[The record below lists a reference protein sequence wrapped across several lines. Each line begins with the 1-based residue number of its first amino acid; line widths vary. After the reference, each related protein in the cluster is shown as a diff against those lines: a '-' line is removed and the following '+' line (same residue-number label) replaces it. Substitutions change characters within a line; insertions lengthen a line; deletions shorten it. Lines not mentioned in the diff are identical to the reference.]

1 LAHET
6 VTPPEWSLLGALY
19 EAPKG
24 IRLRELASE
33 LGVEA
38 SFVTPMAKSLEA
50 KQFVQVL
57 TDEDDSRAKIIFIT
71 ATGKEFIKKNGIN
84 FLIINVLFLLNT
96 IMLNFFFLTIKFIFL
111 TGTPMY
117 NDPKEIIYL
126 LNLMNLN
133 ETSWVQ
139 AFDACKQLAANY
151 GVEVSGSEL
160 VGMVPESVILA
171 TGNHFLGIENTHFT
185 KNDLVSAAVAGL
197 GLSDK
202 VPFVP
207 EEKIIE
213 WRYNTLA
220 I

>member
-1 LAHET
+1 VRAIGWFI
-6 VTPPEWSLLGALY
+6 PEFQCA
-19 EAPKG
+19 
-24 IRLRELASE
+24 
-33 LGVEA
+33 
-38 SFVTPMAKSLEA
+38 
-50 KQFVQVL
+50 QV
-57 TDEDDSRAKIIFIT
+57 S
-71 ATGKEFIKKNGIN
+71 
-84 FLIINVLFLLNT
+84 
-96 IMLNFFFLTIKFIFL
+96 M
-111 TGTPMY
+111 
-117 NDPKEIIYL
+117 
-126 LNLMNLN
+126 NLMDLN

-139 AFDACKQLAANY
+139 AFETCKKLAAKY

-171 TGNHFLGIENTHFT
+171 VGNYFLAIETSHFT
-185 KNDLVSAAVAGL
+185 KKEIVSEAIAGL